1 VVQTAAVALGP
12 QQMPPQGAKALV
24 GQLLGGR
31 RRGAEVAA
39 TLDESQ
45 PGETTLE
52 FINEGTD
59 TAGDLRCLYRDAAGD
74 LVRGSL
80 GNLAPGA
87 TASCSVD
94 VAAGEPFRCVWICD
108 GRRGGARLWSYDGR
122 RKRLR
127 PRGSGSEDAFF
138 DAVYG

>member
-1 VVQTAAVALGP
+1 MALGP

-24 GQLLGGR
+24 GALLGGR

-52 FINEGTD
+52 FVNEGVD
-59 TAGDLRCLYRDAAGD
+59 TAVDLQCLYRDVNGVLARQA
-74 LVRGSL
+74 L

-87 TASCSVD
+87 ATSCHVDIASGD
-94 VAAGEPFRCVWICD
+94 VFRCVWFCE
-108 GRRGGARLWSYDGR
+108 GRRRSARLWSYDGR
-122 RKRLR
+122 RRRLR
-127 PRGSGSEDAFF
+127 RLQPDSGEAFF
-138 DAVYG
+138 HTTYG